1 MWKDS
6 LQNIVVTFQTTIL
19 KIVGFYVRRLAN
31 VLQLPIAGA
40 GAVVVVVVVEVVVV
54 VVAVV
59 LVVVFGMKA
68 EIAVVTV
75 IHKQEIVHE

>member
-6 LQNIVVTFQTTIL
+6 FRNIVVIFQTTIL
-19 KIVGFYVRRLAN
+19 IIVGFYVKRLAN

-40 GAVVVVVVVEVVVV
+40 GTVVVVEVVAV

-68 EIAVVTV
+68 EIAVVTG
-75 IHKQEIVHE
+75 INT